1 MENKEIMVNEEVMD
15 AAEELVTIDSGNG
28 LKVAAKIGLA
38 ALVGFGIYKVGK
50 HVYAKIKAKKES
62 KMCEDCIEDL
72 EEDFEE
78 VE

>member
-15 AAEELVTIDSGNG
+15 AAEDLATVESGNG
-28 LKVAAKIGLA
+28 LKVVAGIGLA
-38 ALVGFGIYKVGK
+38 ALVGFGIYKIGK
-50 HVYAKIKAKKES
+50 HICAKIKAKRE
-62 KMCEDCIEDL
+62 MEACENCIEMT